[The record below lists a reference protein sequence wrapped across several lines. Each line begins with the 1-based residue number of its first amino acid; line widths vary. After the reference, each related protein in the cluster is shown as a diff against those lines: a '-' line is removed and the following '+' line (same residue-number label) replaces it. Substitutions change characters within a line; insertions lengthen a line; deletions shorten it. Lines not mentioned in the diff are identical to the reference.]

1 MTPSGNIG
9 SHRRKRFAAMVLAV
23 WSLPLAGVAQAQ
35 SLSSIEQRLQRV
47 EQTMRGLQGDRS
59 PAVKPAPPTAAP
71 LDALLQ
77 LDRRLTALERALSG
91 LVSTQEQDHRAL
103 AASLAQMQALKG
115 DIESRLDAVERQA
128 AAVPGV
134 STVPPSAPVSPVEVP
149 PTADERF
156 RQAMAYAEA
165 QDWQK
170 SELAFDSFAASWPS
184 DPRVHEARY
193 QLGRAFQG
201 QGKHAQAA
209 QIFLDL
215 YEKAPQAP
223 FALANLFALAEA
235 LTGMGPDNS
244 VQACDVYA
252 EIEAVHGSTLTIEQR
267 SRLLDRRLAL
277 KCAD

>member
-1 MTPSGNIG
+1 MTRSGSIG
-9 SHRRKRFAAMVLAV
+9 AQRTKRFAAMVLAV

-35 SLSSIEQRLQRV
+35 SLSGIEQRLQRI
-47 EQTMRGLQGDRS
+47 EQTMRGLQGDR
-59 PAVKPAPPTAAP
+59 PASVRPAPSSAAP
-71 LDALLQ
+71 VDALLQ
-77 LDRRLTALERALSG
+77 LDRRLAALERALSG
-91 LVSTQEQDHRAL
+91 LVSMQEQDHRAL
-103 AASLAQMQALKG
+103 AASLSQMQALKG
-115 DIESRLDAVERQA
+115 DIESRLDAMERQA
-128 AAVPGV
+128 AAIPVV
-134 STVPPSAPVSPVEVP
+134 STVPPSAPVSPVAAP

-156 RQAMAYAEA
+156 QQAMAYAEA

-184 DPRVHEARY
+184 DPRVPEARF

-215 YEKAPQAP
+215 YQKVPHAS
-223 FALANLFALAEA
+223 FAMTNLFALAEA

-252 EIEAVHGSTLTIEQR
+252 EIEAVYGSILTIEQR

-277 KCAD
+277 KCAG

>member
-1 MTPSGNIG
+1 
-9 SHRRKRFAAMVLAV
+9 MVLAV
-23 WSLPLAGVAQAQ
+23 WSLPLTGGAQAQ
-35 SLSSIEQRLQRV
+35 SLSGIDQRLQRV
-47 EQTMRGLQGDRS
+47 EQVVRGLQGDR
-59 PAVKPAPPTAAP
+59 PVVARPTAGATPPPSAAP

-77 LDRRLTALERALSG
+77 LDRRLAALERALSG

-115 DIESRLDAVERQA
+115 DIESRLDAVEQQA
-128 AAVPGV
+128 AAVPAT
-134 STVPPSAPVSPVEVP
+134 SSSPPATSVSPAGPP
-149 PTADERF
+149 PTVDERF

-184 DPRVHEARY
+184 DPRVPEARY

-209 QIFLDL
+209 QIFLEL
-215 YEKAPQAP
+215 YEKVPQAP

-235 LTGMGPDNS
+235 LTDMGPDNS

-277 KCAD
+277 KCAG